1 MSTARVIPFTSDSLE
16 STAVMERYRKAYR
29 TAERVIDFAEN
40 IRLSGTFLAGLI
52 LIAALIVFQSIPAE
66 RSGFPVT
73 SAWLVA
79 GAVLVVVVSHVWS
92 VVFRV
97 QGRMLEATIDLAV
110 NSSPLLTTAQRA
122 QVISSLNGAATDHKA
137 AA

>member
-1 MSTARVIPFTSDSLE
+1 MSTARVIPFISDSLE
-16 STAVMERYRKAYR
+16 STAVMERYRKAYQ
-29 TAERVIDFAEN
+29 TAEKMIDFAETVK
-40 IRLSGTFLAGLI
+40 LSGMFLAGLI
-52 LIAALIVFQSIPAE
+52 FIAALIVFQSIPAE

-79 GAVLVVVVSHVWS
+79 GAVFVVLASHLWS

-110 NSSPLLTTAQRA
+110 NSSPLLTTAQRTR
-122 QVISSLNGAATDHKA
+122 VISWSNGVATRQKTAA
-137 AA
+137 